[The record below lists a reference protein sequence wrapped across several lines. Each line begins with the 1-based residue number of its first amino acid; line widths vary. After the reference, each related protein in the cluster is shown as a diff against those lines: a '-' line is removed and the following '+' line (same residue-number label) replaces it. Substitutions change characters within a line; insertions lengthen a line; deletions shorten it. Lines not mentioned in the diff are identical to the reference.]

1 MDNKFINFKLY
12 QINNIILFY
21 YKNQFD
27 LNDIVNKLDISH
39 KLYND
44 LEKVMDLIDDCY
56 NNNKLLLKLNTNDKI
71 NVIIKYQLG
80 NKDNECLL
88 TLIKEE
94 LDINEKF
101 ELIFNKIISLK
112 NNKEI
117 KIDEYFKNIEKL
129 LIDLKEDI
137 NKKLEDNVNKINELK
152 NEIEKNKID
161 VENNN
166 KIIKIL
172 KNEIFNLNHKEMK
185 NKIYEINIENKNI
198 GKGFFTKILYNNNL
212 LSILIVNNIIE
223 ENKIII
229 KNEKEKKEM
238 ELKDRMKYINKGYK
252 ISIIE
257 IKKKDNIKNYIEID
271 DNKNNEN
278 ILYKG
283 KTIYILDDMI
293 SYGKINEIEE
303 GEFKYECYIENNSLG
318 LPIIN
323 MKNNK
328 IIGIKKDIN
337 NGLFL
342 QSTINDIINISKFNK
357 KYNLN
362 IKDINLQKLNLKNK
376 RIGDKGFEILE
387 KINFKELKELYLS
400 GNIISDIKI
409 LEKVRFEQLEILNL
423 GSNKISDINI
433 LEKVNFKNLKKLYL
447 HNNNISDIKILKKV
461 RFEQLEILN
470 LDENKIS
477 DINILEKVNFKNL
490 KELYLDNNNISDIK
504 ILKKVR
510 FEQLKI
516 LDLRSNKISYDK
528 YSSLINK
535 LKSKMIQFEI

>member
-1 MDNKFINFKLY
+1 M
-12 QINNIILFY
+12 
-21 YKNQFD
+21 
-27 LNDIVNKLDISH
+27 
-39 KLYND
+39 
-44 LEKVMDLIDDCY
+44 
-56 NNNKLLLKLNTNDKI
+56 
-71 NVIIKYQLG
+71 
-80 NKDNECLL
+80 
-88 TLIKEE
+88 
-94 LDINEKF
+94 
-101 ELIFNKIISLK
+101 K

-129 LIDLKEDI
+129 LLDLKEDI
-137 NKKLEDNVNKINELK
+137 NKKLEDNVNKINKLK
-152 NEIEKNKID
+152 NEIEKNKINI
-161 VENNN
+161 ENNN

-198 GKGFFTKILYNNNL
+198 GKGFFTKLLYNNNL

-257 IKKKDNIKNYIEID
+257 IKEEDNIKNYIEID

-278 ILYKG
+278 ILYRG

-337 NGLFL
+337 NNGLFL

-357 KYNLN
+357 KYNLD
-362 IKDINLQKLNLKNK
+362 IIDINLQELNLDFKN
-376 RIGDKGFEILE
+376 IGDEGLAILE
-387 KINFKELKELYLS
+387 KINFK
-400 GNIISDIKI
+400 
-409 LEKVRFEQLEILNL
+409 Q
-423 GSNKISDINI
+423 
-433 LEKVNFKNLKKLYL
+433 
-447 HNNNISDIKILKKV
+447 
-461 RFEQLEILN
+461 
-470 LDENKIS
+470 
-477 DINILEKVNFKNL
+477 
-490 KELYLDNNNISDIK
+490 
-504 ILKKVR
+504 
-510 FEQLKI
+510 
-516 LDLRSNKISYDK
+516 
-528 YSSLINK
+528 
-535 LKSKMIQFEI
+535 